1 MKGGKSVGERLVH
14 MSKENVA
21 RSNVVPWIQSQND
34 DDHNNN
40 NDDDDDDD
48 KTFMEKL
55 VKSRQ
60 TLWFIVLMFIS

>member
-34 DDHNNN
+34 DD
-40 NDDDDDDD
+40 DDDD